1 MDDNEDMVLVHSSE
15 VVWVP
20 EDSLAHYGVTG
31 MRWGKRSGGLKSR
44 IKGSALDS
52 VQRRQT
58 TNNAIA
64 KGEGTKTDK
73 FRVGFR
79 RAAGYATFNSKK
91 LAGRRVNTLE
101 ARKQRIESGKIKARD
116 VVDFLANTSVADLVV
131 SRQDKRA

>member
-1 MDDNEDMVLVHSSE
+1 MDDNEEMVLVHSSD

-20 EDSLAHYGVTG
+20 EDSLAHYGVKG

-58 TNNAIA
+58 TNAAIA

-73 FRVGFR
+73 FRVGLR
-79 RAAGYATFNSKK
+79 RVGGYGTFNSKK
-91 LAGRRVNTLE
+91 LAGRRANTLE

-116 VVDFLANTSVADLVV
+116 VLDFLATTSALDLAV